1 MSASSGSGNN
11 HVATQNNVMMNSVG
25 VNASQNY
32 PWNPITHYTYYP
44 LPILQSLNMGASS
57 GSFGNDY
64 VATQIN
70 VMMNSVAVDT

>member
-1 MSASSGSGNN
+1 MR
-11 HVATQNNVMMNSVG
+11 HKITHEI
-25 VNASQNY
+25 
-32 PWNPITHYTYYP
+32 PLPITHYTYYP